1 MARAYRYIS
10 GDGHVEWSPD
20 RWTHRVPKEHQDR
33 APRRIKLADGR
44 DAVVAEGHP
53 VRFWGTG
60 L

>member
-1 MARAYRYIS
+1 MAREYRYIS

-53 VRFWGTG
+53 VRF
-60 L
+60 